1 MFSMAKWTS
10 SCSCISQFA
19 PSGAIPWPHRSNE
32 ASLMILCRSYVHESV
47 AMENTL
53 MAMSAE
59 GYYATR

>member
-1 MFSMAKWTS
+1 
-10 SCSCISQFA
+10 
-19 PSGAIPWPHRSNE
+19 
-32 ASLMILCRSYVHESV
+32 MILCRSYVHESV